1 MSEKVSREKLAR
13 LIKERPDLFP
23 ITNKKKLTLENLLE
37 ILDGVPVLIQEF
49 LAKEVNVHWKGL
61 GVFQVIHRK
70 ERKTTNPR
78 TRELMT
84 IPSKKSVK
92 IKPSTSLRNCVS

>member
-1 MSEKVSREKLAR
+1 MTKKVSREKLAR

-23 ITNKKKLTLENLLE
+23 VTAKKKITLENLVE
-37 ILDGVPVLIQEF
+37 ILDGLPVLIREF
-49 LAKEVNVHWKGL
+49 LAQDIPVHWKGL
-61 GVFQVIHRK
+61 AVFQVIERK